1 MCDIGADVAGK
12 KSHFDDQEN
21 IYQAVMREYQRQAEK
36 KHFFEVEHVNHAFQD
51 AREEKYNA
59 LHNSQMERQ
68 FNSRSKDEKPSYQLI
83 TEGGTFVAQE
93 VDKKKSENK
102 NEKSSSGDS
111 EQSKKKGNSQPQT
124 GTEATDNKLLK
135 MSQKERETKENEN
148 RKNEDLEKGT
158 FSPQVNQAAG
168 NENVEK
174 ISNQGVLVTQQN
186 ERQDENENVG
196 TSTKDNGKKQS
207 KFEKNLYQNL
217 KDKGKDDS
225 NRIEDPEKIQEK
237 YQNDMNRAEK
247 ISGNKHPK
255 INRNSKMSDW
265 DNKENTDKT
274 ESSEEGQKQQFSA
287 NATLI
292 ENDEAANFDNE
303 KDMSVRQK
311 ERFHNKE
318 SNESEEDR
326 SKGKAK
332 LKGGVNNI
340 EKEELKERLYR
351 NREILKEAK
360 GRYKDHRTDKL
371 KLIDSQ
377 LKKIEKE
384 LKDIDKPQDKDKKE
398 ESRFISKKFKDNSQ
412 EYQRNEN
419 RFAPEKDSQNEKDGK
434 FSEKNE
440 YKQEN
445 KKTNHFNSDDSKTP
459 VTPELNRMMNYNDNR
474 KSQDIFQQGDPN
486 NRRFTPEQQESME
499 RSTDYEDNSAKGGH
513 YDEDVQSQHYPHSQ
527 ENKGN
532 RDMGDLYSKLDVN
545 NGITLKDVDLDSEK
559 MHDLVHRVLANS
571 KFIEADEG
579 MRNEELLE
587 KMVSK
592 HGIEHLKQ
600 GSIKQNYD
608 KPREKRTFNKKK
620 RKRKSKKRKKT
631 YKAEKLLQGIAEK
644 RQLFSPQRDE
654 SLTIQKNLNYV
665 ILVVKSDLNSG
676 EPFIIANVKFPK
688 EAKYQ
693 RACMEKVISDISN
706 VNSEYEKK
714 LNVLIMGDF
723 HFDRLS
729 GSDAKGELYKIITN
743 LQIDGENYHS
753 PITYLEKDPI
763 TTVYGRRFDNIL
775 SNINS
780 KGNIKTIGPDFP
792 LEPESVILPITLQR
806 LYNNYI
812 TALYTTDNDES
823 DKIYECIKAFQM
835 AGKNELEGTACKNTW
850 VPSSYISDHLP
861 LQFKVKMNLPGKST
875 PIEVKLASWNIQGD
889 TFKERLLD
897 PSVRQGFLTALKKYH
912 VAIFHEFPPH
922 DRIIDDQELGSS
934 KYTLSEILC
943 PNTELFLVRFFLY
956 SD

>member
-1 MCDIGADVAGK
+1 MCDIGADAAGK

-21 IYQAVMREYQRQAEK
+21 IYQTVMREYQRQAEK

-59 LHNSQMERQ
+59 LHNFQMERQ
-68 FNSRSKDEKPSYQLI
+68 FDSRSKDGKPSYQLI
-83 TEGGTFVAQE
+83 TEGGTFIAQE
-93 VDKKKSENK
+93 VDKKKGENK
-102 NEKSSSGDS
+102 TEKSSSEDS
-111 EQSKKKGNSQPQT
+111 QQSKEKGNSQAQT
-124 GTEATDNKLLK
+124 ETEAKDNELLK
-135 MSQKERETKENEN
+135 MSQKERETKESEN
-148 RKNEDLEKGT
+148 RKIEDMEKGS
-158 FSPQVNQAAG
+158 FSPQANQAAG
-168 NENVEK
+168 NENVDK
-174 ISNQGVLVTQQN
+174 IYNQEALVSQQN

-196 TSTKDNGKKQS
+196 TSTKGNGKNQS

-217 KDKGKDDS
+217 KDKRKDDS
-225 NRIEDPEKIQEK
+225 NRTEDPEKVQEK

-247 ISGNKHPK
+247 LSGNKRPEM
-255 INRNSKMSDW
+255 NQNSHLNGGE
-265 DNKENTDKT
+265 NKENPEKT
-274 ESSEEGQKQQFSA
+274 ESSEKGQKQRFSA

-303 KDMSVRQK
+303 KDMSVLQK

-318 SNESEEDR
+318 DNEKEKDR
-326 SKGKAK
+326 AKGQAK
-332 LKGGVNNI
+332 LKGGVKNI

-377 LKKIEKE
+377 LKKIERE

-398 ESRFISKKFKDNSQ
+398 ENRFMNKDFKDNSR
-412 EYQRNEN
+412 EEKKKDN
-419 RFAPEKDSQNEKDGK
+419 RFVEGKDSQNENDEK

-445 KKTNHFNSDDSKTP
+445 EKSNHFNSDDNNTP
-459 VTPELNRMMNYNDNR
+459 ITSELNRMIKNIDNR
-474 KSQDIFQQGDPN
+474 ESRDVFQEDDPK
-486 NRRFTPEQQESME
+486 NRHITPDQRESVE

-513 YDEDVQSQHYPHSQ
+513 YDEDVVSQHYLHSQ
-527 ENKGN
+527 ENKDN
-532 RDMGDLYSKLDVN
+532 RGMSDLYSKLDVN
-545 NGITLKDVDLDSEK
+545 NGIALKDVDLDSEK

-571 KFIEADEG
+571 KFIEADES
-579 MRNEELLE
+579 MRNEDLLE

-600 GSIKQNYD
+600 GSLEQND
-608 KPREKRTFNKKK
+608 EKPREKRSFKKKK
-620 RKRKSKKRKKT
+620 RKSKRRKKT
-631 YKAEKLLQGIAEK
+631 YKAEELRQGIAEK

-676 EPFIIANVKFPK
+676 EPFIIANIKFPK

-693 RACMEKVISDISN
+693 RACMEKIIADISN
-706 VNSEYEKK
+706 VNTEYEKK

-835 AGKNELEGTACKNTW
+835 AGKNELEGTVCKNTW

-861 LQFKVKMNLPGKST
+861 LQFKVKMSLPGKTT

-912 VAIFHEFPPH
+912 VAVFHEFPPH

-934 KYTLSEILC
+934 KYIFSFITA
-943 PNTELFLVRFFLY
+943 
-956 SD
+956 

>member
-1 MCDIGADVAGK
+1 MCDIGADAAGK

-21 IYQAVMREYQRQAEK
+21 IYQTVMREYQRQAEK

-59 LHNSQMERQ
+59 LHNSQTERQ
-68 FNSRSKDEKPSYQLI
+68 FDSRSKDGKPSYQLI
-83 TEGGTFVAQE
+83 TEGGTFIAEE
-93 VDKKKSENK
+93 VDKKKGENK
-102 NEKSSSGDS
+102 TEKSSSEDS
-111 EQSKKKGNSQPQT
+111 QQSKEKGNSQAQT
-124 GTEATDNKLLK
+124 ETEAKDNELLK
-135 MSQKERETKENEN
+135 MSQKERETKESEN
-148 RKNEDLEKGT
+148 RKIEDMEKGS
-158 FSPQVNQAAG
+158 FSPQANQAAG
-168 NENVEK
+168 NENVDK
-174 ISNQGVLVTQQN
+174 IYNQEALVSEQN

-196 TSTKDNGKKQS
+196 TSTKGNGKNQS

-217 KDKGKDDS
+217 KDKRKDDS
-225 NRIEDPEKIQEK
+225 NWTEDPEKVQEK

-247 ISGNKHPK
+247 LSGNKRPEM
-255 INRNSKMSDW
+255 NQNSHLNGGE
-265 DNKENTDKT
+265 NKENPEKT
-274 ESSEEGQKQQFSA
+274 ESSEKGQKQRFSA

-303 KDMSVRQK
+303 KDMSVLQK

-318 SNESEEDR
+318 DNEKEKDR
-326 SKGKAK
+326 TKGQAK
-332 LKGGVNNI
+332 LKGGVKNI

-360 GRYKDHRTDKL
+360 GRYKDHRTGKL

-377 LKKIEKE
+377 LKKIERE

-398 ESRFISKKFKDNSQ
+398 ENRFMNKDFKDNSQ
-412 EYQRNEN
+412 EEKKKDN
-419 RFAPEKDSQNEKDGK
+419 RFVEGKDSQNENDEK

-445 KKTNHFNSDDSKTP
+445 EKSNHFNSDDNNTP
-459 VTPELNRMMNYNDNR
+459 VTSELNRMIQNIDNR
-474 KSQDIFQQGDPN
+474 ESRDVFQEDDPK
-486 NRRFTPEQQESME
+486 NRHFTPDQRESVE

-513 YDEDVQSQHYPHSQ
+513 YDEDVVSQHYLHSQ
-527 ENKGN
+527 ENKDN
-532 RDMGDLYSKLDVN
+532 RGMSDLYSKLDVN
-545 NGITLKDVDLDSEK
+545 NGIALKDVDLDSEK

-571 KFIEADEG
+571 KFIEADES

-600 GSIKQNYD
+600 GSLKQND
-608 KPREKRTFNKKK
+608 ENGFSREKRSFKKKK
-620 RKRKSKKRKKT
+620 RKSKRRKKT
-631 YKAEKLLQGIAEK
+631 YKAEELRQGIAEK

-676 EPFIIANVKFPK
+676 EPFIIANIKFPK

-693 RACMEKVISDISN
+693 RACMEKIIADISN
-706 VNSEYEKK
+706 VNTEYEKK

-835 AGKNELEGTACKNTW
+835 AGKNELEGTVCKNTW

-861 LQFKVKMNLPGKST
+861 LQFKVKMSLPGKTT

-912 VAIFHEFPPH
+912 VAVFHEFPPH

-934 KYTLSEILC
+934 EYIFSFITA
-943 PNTELFLVRFFLY
+943 
-956 SD
+956 